1 LEQSDKAIMSFV
13 KKYLLLPLFLLLTC
27 NAFSQIDHQGVFGAP
42 FSGVSRDV
50 SGSIVNQ
57 IGPIS
62 DFAKPTDLTAIA
74 SKNTLLSGES
84 SPLQAA
90 LLLDDGTLTHLPASA
105 VQWSSVSDQISIE
118 GSLVTAKVIPR
129 KYQVALQARSHGLTT
144 LLFIRL
150 KPGETAFSA
159 LDNSQLP
166 LVLVDS
172 VRLPQSGWKE
182 SNWFGTFYQP
192 NKNVNWLM
200 HKHHGWLYSAEVDA
214 NSLWLWSPDQKWLWT
229 GPELYPHL
237 YRHKDSTWIYL
248 MVQMP
253 GKTYYNFSTKSFE
266 RSFP

>member
-1 LEQSDKAIMSFV
+1 MSFV
-13 KKYLLLPLFLLLTC
+13 KKYLLLPLSLLLTG

-42 FSGVSRDV
+42 FSGISRDV

-62 DFAKPTDLTAIA
+62 DFVKPTDLTAIA
-74 SKNTLLSGES
+74 SKKTLLSGES

-90 LLLDDGTLTHLPASA
+90 LLLDDGTLTHLPPSV
-105 VQWSSVSDQISIE
+105 VQWSGASNQIFLE
-118 GSLVTAKVIPR
+118 GNLVTAKMISR
-129 KYQVALQARSHGLTT
+129 KSQVSLQARSQGLTT
-144 LLFIRL
+144 FLFIRL
-150 KPGETAFSA
+150 KPGDTLSSA
-159 LDNSQLP
+159 WENSQLP
-166 LVLVDS
+166 LALVDS
-172 VRLPQSGWKE
+172 VSLPQSGWKE

-192 NKNVNWLM
+192 NRNVNWLM
-200 HKHHGWLYSAEVDA
+200 HQNHGWLYSAAVDA
-214 NSLWLWSPDQKWLWT
+214 SSLWLWSPEQKWLWT

-237 YRHKDSTWIYL
+237 YRHKDATWIYL

>member
-1 LEQSDKAIMSFV
+1 MLVPAIRHCLHS
-13 KKYLLLPLFLLLTC
+13 LLFLIAGV
-27 NAFSQIDHQGVFGAP
+27 AFAQIEHQGVLGAA
-42 FSGVSRDV
+42 FSGVSRD
-50 SGSIVNQ
+50 STGSIVNQ
-57 IGPIS
+57 VGPIA
-62 DFAKPTDLTAIA
+62 DFAHPTSLSAIA

-90 LLLDDGTLTHLPASA
+90 LLLDDGTLTPLPPSV
-105 VQWSSVSDQISIE
+105 VQWSGASNQIFVE
-118 GSLVTAKVIPR
+118 GNLVTAKMISR
-129 KYQVALQARSHGLTT
+129 KSQVSLQARSQGLTT

-150 KPGETAFSA
+150 KPGDTPSSA

-166 LVLVDS
+166 LALVDS
-172 VRLPQSGWKE
+172 VSLPQSGWKE

-200 HKHHGWLYSAEVDA
+200 HKHHGWLYSDEADSS
-214 NSLWLWSPDQKWLWT
+214 SLWLWSPDQKWLWT

-266 RSFP
+266 RTFP